1 MIQPTSNKLILSE
14 KIDKIYSIEEV
25 QMIKSK
31 LNYSLERNDIKFI
44 DEIFSFKN

>member
-1 MIQPTSNKLILSE
+1 MFQPRSIQSSLTFK
-14 KIDKIYSIEEV
+14 DKIYSIEEV